1 MTFRMFEGSYTVW
14 LSIMHFYSGP
24 GSDYGWGLGDGG
36 QEVSYGDADVDF
48 DCAQKFE
55 EPIAEVERD
64 VVASGVRG
72 CQIG

>member
-1 MTFRMFEGSYTVW
+1 MALYNAFDS
-14 LSIMHFYSGP
+14 SP

-36 QEVSYGDADVDF
+36 QEVSNRNADVGDF
-48 DCAQKFE
+48 GCTQKFE